1 MDQPPDLESLSKE
14 ERIQLALKSTQEPQ
28 NLSVRRAAIVYNVS
42 RRSIDRR
49 RAGTRSTHDTHPK
62 SSNLTK
68 AEEQTLVKYIRK
80 LDQQGSSPTL
90 RWFEDMAN
98 QLRAARDADPVGPR
112 WASNFVKREPG
123 VKSRINRQRD
133 RQRVLCGDPGVIG
146 PWFDLVQ
153 NVKAKY
159 GILDEDTYNFDETG
173 FTMGVGNRVKV
184 VTASERRTEPIGV
197 QQGDREWV
205 TLIAAINAKGWA
217 IAPYLIF
224 KAKNHDAAW
233 FPDLKPQWRIG
244 VSDNGW
250 TTNDFGV
257 AWLRHFV
264 KQIKG
269 HRVGSYVLLILDGHE
284 SHKSLS
290 FQELCEENKIII
302 LCMPPHSSHILQPLD
317 VGCFAP
323 LKRAYSKEIRVLA
336 LDHIGRI
343 DKKAF
348 IATFAKVFEQAF
360 SKANIT
366 AGFRATG
373 LVPNDPLVVLSK
385 LDVKVRTPT
394 PPLLGELQWNPKTP
408 TNADE
413 IEAQST
419 LLRDRI
425 RKHQGSSPTP
435 MVEIVDQLQRGTAM
449 LLHGQTLL
457 AARVLQLEASNKA
470 ASERKSRKRKRIQ
483 KGGDLSKEEAED
495 LIAQCDVEAQVK
507 GESREGRV
515 RTGTGK
521 RGKGHCRLCGE
532 TGHNSRTCKKDVVE
546 VSD

>member
-1 MDQPPDLESLSKE
+1 MDQPPDLELLPKE
-14 ERIQLALKSTQEPQ
+14 DRIKLALQATKNPQ
-28 NLSVRRAAIVYNVS
+28 NLSVRRAADVYKVPKS
-42 RRSIDRR
+42 TLQDR
-49 RAGTRSTHDTHPK
+49 RAGKQSTRDIHPK
-62 SSNLTK
+62 SSALTK
-68 AEEQTLVKYIRK
+68 TEEQTLAQYIRK
-80 LDQQGSSPTL
+80 LDEQGHAPTL
-90 RWFEDMAN
+90 YWVEAMAN
-98 QLRAARDADPVGPR
+98 QLRAARDAGPVGPR

-123 VKSRINRQRD
+123 LQSRMTRQRD
-133 RQRVLCGDPGVIG
+133 RQRVLCSDQGVIG

-159 GILDEDTYNFDETG
+159 GIQDEDTYNFDETG
-173 FTMGVGNRVKV
+173 FTMGIGNRVKV
-184 VTASERRTEPIGV
+184 VTASERRTEPIGD

-205 TLIAAINAKGWA
+205 TLIAAINAMGWA

-224 KAKNHDAAW
+224 KAKNHDASW
-233 FPDLKPQWRIG
+233 YPDLKPQWRIG

-250 TTNDFGV
+250 TTNDIGV

-264 KQIKG
+264 EQIQG
-269 HRVGSYVLLILDGHE
+269 RRVGSHVLLIIDGHE
-284 SHKSLS
+284 SHKSLA
-290 FQELCEENKIII
+290 FQDLCKENKIIT

-348 IATFAKVFEQAF
+348 IATFAKVFDKAF
-360 SKANIT
+360 SKANILSS
-366 AGFRATG
+366 FRATG
-373 LVPNDPLVVLSK
+373 LVPSDPLVVLSK
-385 LDVKVRTPT
+385 LNVKLRTPT
-394 PPLLGELQWNPKTP
+394 PPLSGEPQWNPKTP
-408 TNADE
+408 TNANE

-425 RKHQGSSPTP
+425 QRHQGSSPTP

-483 KGGDLSKEEAED
+483 KGGDLSKEQAED
-495 LIAQCDVEAQVK
+495 LIAQCDVGAQIEEETR
-507 GESREGRV
+507 ESRA
-515 RTGTGK
+515 RTGAGK
-521 RGKGHCRLCGE
+521 RGKRHCKRCGE
-532 TGHNSRTCKKDVVE
+532 TGHNSRTCKKIVVD